1 MSLPLALLEQ
11 RPIIVAIAGS
21 NGAGKSTFFETFLAQ
36 TGLRFINAD
45 ILGECLQI
53 TTYEAAEVA
62 SAIRTT
68 LVNQRES
75 FIFETVLSDPV
86 GDKVDTLAK
95 YADAGYTVVLFF
107 IRLNDVDKS
116 IERVAI
122 RVAQGGHDVP
132 DEKLRA
138 RFERTQVNLQ
148 RAIDRLPHVVIYD
161 NSDLNN
167 PYQLAEIYERGN
179 RVDEFPKAHESNQ

>member
-45 ILGECLQI
+45 ILGEGLQI

-68 LVNQRES
+68 LVNQWSRSTSTEIES
-75 FIFETVLSDPV
+75 TICRMIANQIDEDPAKCDKNAVAVLPTCHILECQTSSA
-86 GDKVDTLAK
+86 AK
-95 YADAGYTVVLFF
+95 
-107 IRLNDVDKS
+107 
-116 IERVAI
+116 
-122 RVAQGGHDVP
+122 
-132 DEKLRA
+132 
-138 RFERTQVNLQ
+138 
-148 RAIDRLPHVVIYD
+148 
-161 NSDLNN
+161 
-167 PYQLAEIYERGN
+167 
-179 RVDEFPKAHESNQ
+179 